1 MTSAAVGDAEGLR
14 PHEAAA
20 LLGVPSREV
29 YRLLADNMLEAYR
42 LEERLVIRRTSV
54 DRLRSQRSG

>member
-1 MTSAAVGDAEGLR
+1 MSGAESDEQGLR

-20 LLGVPSREV
+20 LLGVRSREV
-29 YRLLADNMLEAYR
+29 YRLLADKKLEAYR

-54 DRLRSQRSG
+54 DRLRSQPSG

>member
-1 MTSAAVGDAEGLR
+1 MSGTGTHEQGLR

-29 YRLLADNMLEAYR
+29 YRLLADKHLEAFR
-42 LEERLVIRRTSV
+42 AGERLVIRRSSV
-54 DRLRSQRSG
+54 DRLRSRRSG